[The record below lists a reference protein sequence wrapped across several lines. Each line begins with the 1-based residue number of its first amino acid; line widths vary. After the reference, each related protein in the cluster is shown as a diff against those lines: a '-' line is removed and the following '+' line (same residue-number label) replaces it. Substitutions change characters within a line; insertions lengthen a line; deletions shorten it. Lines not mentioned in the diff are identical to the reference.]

1 MIQAKTKSPILSSE
15 DGYVVTED
23 NRIYNYYA
31 SPASVSLIGK
41 PVPTSQIRHLFK
53 FTNEMDKSVQY
64 AYNRGTDN
72 ITDRYTRIQL
82 TYNATPDVYT
92 GYVDFKPSG
101 YYKYEVFEVSWTGAV
116 AISVG
121 NAPVNENDVL
131 PIGATHGVVQGLVT
145 KGKMNVTDKNGTSQ
159 VQYNQHTQEQGSN
172 YIYYG
177 QKIKKLWQ

>member
-72 ITDRYTRIQL
+72 ITDRYTSISFL
-82 TYNATPDVYT
+82 YEATLDANSVYLGET
-92 GYVDFKPSG
+92 SFKMAGS
-101 YYKYEVFEVSWTGAV
+101 YTYEVYEVAWNGTVSVAV
-116 AISVG
+116 
-121 NAPVNENDVL
+121 NKAPITETQVLEPADDV
-131 PIGATHGVVQGLVT
+131 GVVMGLCT
-145 KGKMNVTDKNGTSQ
+145 KGTMYVSDKDGTAQ
-159 VQYNQHTQEQGSN
+159 VQYTQHPEPSETN

-177 QKIKKLWQ
+177 Q